1 MTINKVFNPKTVKIG
16 DVYER
21 AAWATAEEF
30 KAFLRN
36 WRAQA
41 GTIKDRGPH
50 YGVEVVKVIAPR
62 EMGV

>member
-1 MTINKVFNPKTVKIG
+1 MEINKVYNPKTVKIG
-16 DVYER
+16 DIYER
-21 AAWATAEEF
+21 AAWPTEEAF
-30 KAFLRN
+30 KAFLRT